1 MHIWCYTERNTKEG
15 GNKPMKKALTLIT
28 LATLLLTGCSS
39 GGVPQEQ
46 YESVVAERDEY
57 KAKLESISSLFDTDT
72 DSNADVVEEDSEKD
86 DSSPEKVNLLENGW
100 TSYKN
105 GDYSHIRYAVK
116 IENPNAGY
124 AVEFPTITI
133 TAKDADGKILS
144 TDERVLNSI
153 AADDTI
159 YYGDEISYEGEEP
172 TTVDISVSNNDR
184 NFEKQDDSEYVK
196 QSDFVVSNISE
207 NVGSYNTKYTG
218 EVTNNSSVDFDTV
231 AVIIIY
237 KQSEKIVGGDIEYVD
252 DLMAGATKP
261 FELSADSDM
270 KQYDGY
276 DFYAIQW

>member
-1 MHIWCYTERNTKEG
+1 
-15 GNKPMKKALTLIT
+15 MKKALTLIT

-153 AADDTI
+153 
-159 YYGDEISYEGEEP
+159 
-172 TTVDISVSNNDR
+172 SVSNNDR